1 MTPTTFSQK
10 YPAYMT
16 QEAQAACLAA
26 SRQHR
31 AVILRRREARIVQS
45 AIEEGLAQI
54 QRGAKVIEFP
64 MGAGK

>member
-1 MTPTTFSQK
+1 MNQVPFSQK

-31 AVILRRREARIVQS
+31 AVILRRREARIVQR
-45 AIEEGLAQI
+45 AIEDGLAQI
-54 QRGAKVIEFP
+54 QRGAKVIAFP

>member
-1 MTPTTFSQK
+1 MNPTPFSQK

-31 AVILRRREARIVQS
+31 AVIMRRREARVVQA
-45 AIEEGLAQI
+45 AIEDSLAQI

>member
-1 MTPTTFSQK
+1 MNQVPFSHK

-45 AIEEGLAQI
+45 AIEDGLAKI
-54 QRGAKVIEFP
+54 QRGAKVIAFP